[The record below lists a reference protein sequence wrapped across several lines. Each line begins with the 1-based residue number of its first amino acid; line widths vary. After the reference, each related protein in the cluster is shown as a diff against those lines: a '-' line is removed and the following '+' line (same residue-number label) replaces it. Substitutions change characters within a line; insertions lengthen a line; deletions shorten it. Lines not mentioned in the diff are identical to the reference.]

1 MADKDGTSWLWVPV
15 QPKSLPASND
25 PNRNLGKRTMWVS
38 ADSYRPPPADSPI
51 IPIWQSTIIPAAVSI
66 IDENKV
72 PMTSLNFIQRLQ
84 PEGETSIGEKGY
96 DPSTVL
102 WIGVEEG
109 EMTPEQAEDL
119 LAQCSDMLKAH
130 SVEDVRVE
138 VHASPVVLHGGP
150 HFLSEPR
157 IWRDISRFELPFHL
171 GIGWPLSSPAKGAAG
186 GTGGVFVKLGEQP
199 ATYLLS
205 ARHPFNGG
213 NTLVHPSDPMEPG
226 NDILL
231 MGNQHFLDHLDLIDR
246 ELKETA
252 CKIDTRKRMLTR
264 SGKYDSED
272 IECIASE
279 MKGLDY
285 DQRGLKTL
293 YSKLQAEWSREDDR
307 RLGAVSHCSRDAS
320 DSTTTHLEDWALIRL
335 NDNIVPDGVSPN
347 VLRLGQRVP
356 FMSGF
361 TLDPNIE
368 AYLPVQVT
376 SMVPISEFE
385 GRQTPCLK
393 YGTVGDVK
401 IGIIHPVYALFR
413 SKTGH
418 GTHDTLVM
426 TISASAAKEKK
437 FSGPGDS
444 GSIVIGEKGGAVA
457 MVIGGVSQLR
467 VTYASPLEQIFES
480 IEKFTGLKP
489 RLA

>member
-1 MADKDGTSWLWVPV
+1 MADKDDTSWLWVPI
-15 QPKSLPASND
+15 QPKSLLASND
-25 PNRNLGKRTMWVS
+25 PNRNLGKRTMRVS
-38 ADSYRPPPADSPI
+38 ADSYRPPPAESPI
-51 IPIWQSTIIPAAVSI
+51 VSIWQSTIISAAISI
-66 IDENKV
+66 IDENNV
-72 PMTSLNFIQRLQ
+72 PMTSLNLIQRVQ

-119 LAQCSDMLKAH
+119 LAQCSHMLKAH

-138 VHASPVVLHGGP
+138 VHASPVVLYGGP
-150 HFLSEPR
+150 PFLSEPR
-157 IWRDISRFELPFHL
+157 IWRDISKFELPFHL

-205 ARHPFNGG
+205 AQHPFNGG

-226 NDILL
+226 NDVLL
-231 MGNQHFLDHLDLIDR
+231 MGNQHLFDHLDVIR
-246 ELKETA
+246 KELKEIA

-320 DSTTTHLEDWALIRL
+320 DSTATHLEDWDLIRL

-361 TLDPNIE
+361 TLDPRIE
-368 AYLPVQVT
+368 DDLPVQV
-376 SMVPISEFE
+376 SSIVSISEFE
-385 GRQTPCLK
+385 GRQTPCLR
-393 YGTVGDVK
+393 YGTVSDVK
-401 IGIIHPVYALFR
+401 IGIIHPVVALVR
-413 SKTGH
+413 SKTEH
-418 GTHDTLVM
+418 GTHDTLVIP
-426 TISASAAKEKK
+426 ISASAVKEKK
-437 FSGPGDS
+437 FASPGDS
-444 GSIVIGEKGGAVA
+444 GSIVVDEKGGAVA
-457 MVIGGVSQLR
+457 IVVGGVSQLR
-467 VTYASPLEQIFES
+467 VTYASPLKHILEW
-480 IEKFTGLKP
+480 IENLTGLKP